1 MFRTFFVSTLAMLF
15 AALAP
20 MSAAGQSIEGTWKVT
35 SLRSGVVEDTDAI
48 VKLKVEGGKLVG
60 EVVAS
65 SPRSTDA
72 VTLKSVAQE
81 GGKLRIV
88 LDRDN
93 VEIAFE
99 GTLAK
104 DAGKRINGTLSSGG
118 TLYPGWVSIT
128 DEKALDKKAPLI
140 DCPPMQRVN
149 ALTSKLAQIQTQ
161 ALITKDVEKR
171 KDLIKQ
177 LNEASK
183 AANAEM
189 PGLYREVLAKHAESP
204 AVFEASVAMMRRAQ
218 FTQAKPEEVKA
229 WATAGENAAK
239 TFGPRWQME
248 YYAQVATVLVNQ
260 DDFAAMG
267 LDYARQAEKLLT
279 PQSSAGDQARVLGVV
294 ARGLRKAGQDG
305 DAKAIDA
312 RVTKLDPLLDKEYAE
327 TMPPFKVTA
336 FKGRTSKSER
346 AVLLELFTGATCPP
360 CVAADLA
367 FDGLQKAYKPSE
379 LVLLQYHMHIPG
391 PDPMTNPDTEA
402 RWAYYRTAF
411 GKQVAGV
418 PSSIFNG
425 KPMASGGGGIAN
437 AKPKYIAYR
446 KVIDT
451 LLEDNAG
458 AKLAVEANRVGDRV
472 TVAVKVSDVTDP
484 GEKKKL
490 RILLAEETVSYAGSN
505 RIRLHHNVVRA
516 FPGGVGGIAL
526 MEAASRHTAS
536 VDVGEVRGNLTKYL
550 DDFRKP
556 FANPARPL
564 EMNHLRAIVF
574 VQDDATQEILQA
586 AMVDVKGK

>member
-402 RWAYYRTAF
+402 RWAYYRD
-411 GKQVAGV
+411 
-418 PSSIFNG
+418 
-425 KPMASGGGGIAN
+425 
-437 AKPKYIAYR
+437 R
-446 KVIDT
+446 K
-451 LLEDNAG
+451 
-458 AKLAVEANRVGDRV
+458 
-472 TVAVKVSDVTDP
+472 S
-484 GEKKKL
+484 
-490 RILLAEETVSYAGSN
+490 
-505 RIRLHHNVVRA
+505 VV
-516 FPGGVGGIAL
+516 
-526 MEAASRHTAS
+526 
-536 VDVGEVRGNLTKYL
+536 
-550 DDFRKP
+550 
-556 FANPARPL
+556 
-564 EMNHLRAIVF
+564 
-574 VQDDATQEILQA
+574 
-586 AMVDVKGK
+586 